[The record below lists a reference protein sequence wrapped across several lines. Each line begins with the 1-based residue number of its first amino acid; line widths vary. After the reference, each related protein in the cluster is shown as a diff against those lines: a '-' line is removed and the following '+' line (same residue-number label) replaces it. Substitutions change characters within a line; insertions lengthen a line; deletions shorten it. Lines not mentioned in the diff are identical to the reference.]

1 MVFNWLYYPQAS
13 KIQNGFFLNHN
24 NLAALDTVS
33 RKKLITYFILTQT
46 PEKLNP
52 NDRRVLQE
60 R

>member
-1 MVFNWLYYPQAS
+1 MVLNWVYNPQGG
-13 KIQNGFFLNHN
+13 KLQNGFYINHN
-24 NLAALDTVS
+24 NLAALDVVE

-52 NDRRVLQE
+52 NDRRVLQT